1 MDPMLRGMQGSSDDV
16 TDNPNGYDKLISG
29 IVGKVDVVGGILR
42 VVEKVTSDCDVGI
55 GGQESKHAGVARL
68 A

>member
-1 MDPMLRGMQGSSDDV
+1 MDPMLRGMQGGPDDV

-29 IVGKVDVVGGILR
+29 IVGKVYVSGIWT
-42 VVEKVTSDCDVGI
+42 VVEKVTSDWDVGI
-55 GGQESKHAGVARL
+55 GWQETKHAGVARL